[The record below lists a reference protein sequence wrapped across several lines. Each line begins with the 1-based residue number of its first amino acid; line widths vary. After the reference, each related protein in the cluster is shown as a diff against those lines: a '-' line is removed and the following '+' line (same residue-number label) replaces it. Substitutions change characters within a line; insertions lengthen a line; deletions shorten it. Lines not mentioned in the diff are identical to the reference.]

1 VAPRPGSDQVTDSRL
16 QHQDGLVGH
25 EGVAVHLSE
34 FGAGAGS
41 PIVLL
46 HEGLGSTS
54 AWGSFPALLAQR
66 TRRRVVVYDRRGYG
80 RSGPWPGPWPA
91 SFLEDEAAEALGP
104 LLVGLGHPAPVLV
117 GHSDGASIA
126 LAYPAVRHHDWPE
139 PLGIVSL
146 SAHVLVEDCSVA
158 AITALAGQRD
168 ELVPRLARHHQD
180 AGALFDAWTEVWT
193 SRRFRTWTLD
203 GSLAALRCPVL
214 AVQGA
219 DDRYGTRLQLERLA
233 AAAGGP
239 VEVHELSGVDH
250 WPHREATEAVL
261 GLIDSFCRRLDP

>member
-1 VAPRPGSDQVTDSRL
+1 VTAGPDQR
-16 QHQDGLVGH
+16 QDGLVGH

-34 FGAGAGS
+34 FGAGEGS

-54 AWGSFPALLAQR
+54 AWGSFPSQLAR
-66 TRRRVVVYDRRGYG
+66 HTRRRVVVYDRRGYG

-91 SFLEDEAAEALGP
+91 SFLEDEAVEVLGP
-104 LLVGLGHPAPVLV
+104 LLVGLGHPAPLLV

-126 LAYPAVRHHDWPE
+126 LAYPALRRNDWPE

-146 SAHVLVEDCSVA
+146 SAHVLVEDCSVS
-158 AITALAGQRD
+158 AITALTAQRD
-168 ELVPRLARHHQD
+168 ELVPRLTRHHQD
-180 AGALFDAWTEVWT
+180 AEALFEAWTEVWT
-193 SRRFRTWTLD
+193 SHRFRSWTLD
-203 GSLAALRCPVL
+203 SSLAALRCPVL

-233 AAAGGP
+233 GAAAGP
-239 VEVHELSGVDH
+239 VEVHELTGVDH
-250 WPHREATEAVL
+250 WPHREATETVL